1 MTTLVVELSGVSR
14 SYGAL
19 RPLRIEHLA
28 VGEGERVA
36 LVGLDQPAAE
46 TFISLVTGASLP
58 DLGDV
63 RVFGRSTK
71 DIADSSDWL
80 STLDRFGIVS
90 DRAALL
96 DALSVVQNL
105 ALPFSLELEPP
116 PDDIRQR
123 ALELA
128 RDVGI
133 AEALWE
139 SRVANLGGE
148 DRFRVRLGRALA
160 FSPSL
165 LLLEHPTAA
174 VTPGETTRLA
184 RTVRA
189 VADRRRMAVIALTA
203 QREFGAAVAP
213 RVLTLQPATGRLA
226 KA

>member
-1 MTTLVVELSGVSR
+1 VTTLVVELSGVSR

-80 STLDRFGIVS
+80 SILDRFGIVS

-116 PDDIRQR
+116 PDDILQR
-123 ALELA
+123 AVELA

-139 SRVANLGGE
+139 SRVASLGGE

-165 LLLEHPTAA
+165 LLVEHPTAA
-174 VTPGETTRLA
+174 DASGETTRLA

-189 VADRRRMAVIALTA
+189 VADRRRMAVIVLTA
-203 QREFGAAVAP
+203 RREFGAVVAP
-213 RVLTLQPATGRLA
+213 RVLTLQPATGHL
-226 KA
+226 KG